1 MQHFYRPTP
10 SPSAPHRLQ
19 RFSKTLATFEIRSAA
34 LCLGLI
40 FALLLL
46 NILTRLANHSLYW
59 IDEAAVSLMVWMAL
73 FAASAGIHYQSA
85 IAITLLRDR
94 LSPSF
99 QRVLNLVVDSC
110 LVVFFVVF
118 LYLLHV
124 AFEPVTLLV
133 QYHGNTNAFSAGQ
146 LNFIYDEPTM
156 TLGIKKTWV
165 WLILPWFAVCGL
177 LHSCANLISTISQIR
192 LQKEN

>member
-10 SPSAPHRLQ
+10 SSNAHHRLQ
-19 RFSKTLATFEIRSAA
+19 RFSQALATFEIYSAA

-46 NILTRLANHSLYW
+46 NILTRLASHSLYW

-73 FAASAGIHYQSA
+73 FAASAGIHYRSA
-85 IAITLLRDR
+85 IAITLFKDR
-94 LSPSF
+94 LSPSL
-99 QRVLNLVVDSC
+99 QRYLTLTVDVC